1 MRELERVKRGEAA
14 ATSSKLAPAPAASLR
29 TPDERTPTTSVRRTT
44 ARTLTTGTTPKSLFA
59 PADLLSASAQGG
71 ASTTTLSKR
80 HPDAEEALREA
91 RRVGD
96 ALLKHEAKE
105 IALIDTYA
113 KELEKEEKDPFS
125 GARELPCGEEA
136 GKVRACYSANA
147 ADASA
152 CRDAVDDYKKCG
164 RVALRKF
171 VAREPAAA

>member
-14 ATSSKLAPAPAASLR
+14 ATSTTTARSPAASLR
-29 TPDERTPTTSVRRTT
+29 TPDERTSVRRTT
-44 ARTLTTGTTPKSLFA
+44 ARTPTTGATPRSLFA
-59 PADLLSASAQGG
+59 PADLLSASAQGD
-71 ASTTTLSKR
+71 ASTTLSRR

-105 IALIDTYA
+105 IALIDSYA
-113 KELEKEEKDPFS
+113 EELEKEEKDPYS
-125 GARELPCGEEA
+125 GARELPCGAEA

-152 CRDAVDDYKKCG
+152 CRDAVDEYKKCG